1 MFASIHLR
9 CRDIGISVLLSTDP
23 AARMSLHCTS
33 SPALPCSAKCT
44 HLDHHCWGG
53 RMRVP
58 SIATIIGR
66 FSIENHHFSGA
77 IPRYLNRNSLMAF
90 ATVRNS
96 SKLHFQKRHVQCMHI
111 AKFIGDVDGG
121 GRHDVQDTMPTGPTR
136 TKRGRTKK
144 GEKDPPHN
152 NNNKTKK
159 TGCPPAA

>member
-1 MFASIHLR
+1 
-9 CRDIGISVLLSTDP
+9 
-23 AARMSLHCTS
+23 
-33 SPALPCSAKCT
+33 
-44 HLDHHCWGG
+44 
-53 RMRVP
+53 MRVP

-144 GEKDPPHN
+144 SEKDPPT
-152 NNNKTKK
+152 TKHGPP
-159 TGCPPAA
+159 TGSLILVPFCGVTITANTLANTLANLP